1 MLVPTTSSKPL
12 ASMHHCLAPRALPL
26 ILPPLRRGGRGG
38 RANALAI
45 GSGSE
50 HVELHGRSSYN
61 ADTAKE
67 RRIQSQTTPGP
78 PFVRG
83 GKSTGLLSPL
93 LKLLPLLALLLVT
106 HIAHAADP
114 PISFNRDIRPILS
127 EHCYRCHGPDAGARK
142 AGLRMDRRDDAI
154 ARLKSGA
161 TAVVP
166 GKPDESEFIARITS
180 DDPNSRMP
188 PEGQGKA
195 LSQAQVDTLR
205 RWVEGGATWEAHW
218 SLNPPRRPAVPEVK
232 DSTSP
237 RNPIDRF
244 LLAGLEARNTKPS
257 PEADRTTLVR
267 RLYLDL
273 IGLPPSPDE
282 VDAFLANTAPDVYER
297 LVDRLLAS
305 PHYGERMATGW
316 LDLVR
321 FADTVGYHSDVDRS
335 ITLFRDYVIKAFN
348 DDLPFDRFTTE
359 QLAGDLLPNAT
370 EWQRVASAYNMLGM
384 TTEEGGAQPKEYIA
398 RHAADRVRN
407 AGSVWMGATLAC
419 AECHDHKYD
428 PYSTRDFY
436 AFAAF
441 FADLQQPG
449 VGTPRPTLE
458 MPTSNQ
464 RAEQARLKQR
474 IAELEA
480 AASSPSADK
489 ASIKERLAAAKR
501 AEAQLEKTIRKTII
515 AISGPPRVTRVLHRG
530 DWMDESGE
538 VVQPAVPHAFKS
550 LECAPGKRPSR
561 LDLARW
567 LVAPAQPQTARVVVN
582 RLWKQFFGTGLSDTL
597 EDLGAQGE
605 WPTNPELLDWLAVE
619 FREQAWSLKHIVRL
633 MVTSTAYRQSS
644 RPRDDLAVVDPG
656 NRLYARQSS
665 FRLDAEQI
673 RDSALASGGLLVRT
687 IGGES
692 TRPYQPEGYW
702 RFLNFPARTY
712 VASTGSDQYRRGLYT
727 HWQRTLLHPSLLA
740 FDAPSREQCTARRP
754 ISNTPQAALALMND
768 PSFVEAARALAERT
782 LREQGQRDR
791 DRLVGIWRQVLSRTP
806 TESEQRLVAALLEK
820 HRRDYGAD
828 QSAAAEV
835 VRVGQMPPN
844 RSIDPAE
851 LAAWTSVAR
860 AILNLD
866 EAITRD

>member
-1 MLVPTTSSKPL
+1 
-12 ASMHHCLAPRALPL
+12 MHILLPF
-26 ILPPLRRGGRGG
+26 
-38 RANALAI
+38 A
-45 GSGSE
+45 
-50 HVELHGRSSYN
+50 
-61 ADTAKE
+61 
-67 RRIQSQTTPGP
+67 
-78 PFVRG
+78 RG
-83 GKSTGLLSPL
+83 GKRRASVNAL
-93 LKLLPLLALLLVT
+93 LKLLTVLGILHLSNT
-106 HIAHAADP
+106 AHADDQP
-114 PISFNRDIRPILS
+114 LSFNRDIRPILS

-142 AGLRMDRRDDAI
+142 AGLRLDRRDDAI

-166 GKPDESEFIARITS
+166 GKPDESELVARIKS
-180 DDPNSRMP
+180 DDPNGRMP

-195 LSQAQVDTLR
+195 LSQAQIDTLR
-205 RWVEGGATWEAHW
+205 RWVEEGATWEAHW
-218 SLNPPRRPAVPEVK
+218 ALIPPRRPGVPDVQN
-232 DSTSP
+232 TAWP
-237 RNPIDRF
+237 RNPTDRYV
-244 LLAGLEARNTKPS
+244 LARLEARDIKPS

-273 IGLPPSPDE
+273 VGLPPSPDE
-282 VDAFLANTAPDVYER
+282 VDAFLAKTAPGAYEA

-305 PHYGERMATGW
+305 PHYGERMASGW

-335 ITLFRDYVIKAFN
+335 IALYRDYVINAFN
-348 DDLPFDRFTTE
+348 EDLPFDRFTIE

-370 EWQRVASAYNMLGM
+370 EWQRAASAYNMLGM

-449 VGTPRPTLE
+449 VGTPKPTLE
-458 MPTSNQ
+458 MPTPGQ
-464 RAEQARLKQR
+464 RAERARLKQE
-474 IAELEA
+474 IAQLEA

-489 ASIKERLAAAKR
+489 VFIKKGLAAAKS

-530 DWMDESGE
+530 DWMDESGD
-538 VVQPAVPHAFKS
+538 VVQPAVPHVFKP
-550 LECAPGKRPSR
+550 LECPSGKRPSR
-561 LDLARW
+561 LELARW
-567 LVAPAQPQTARVVVN
+567 LVAPDHPQTARVVVN
-582 RLWKQFFGTGLSDTL
+582 RLWKQLFGTGLADTL

-619 FREQAWSLKHIVRL
+619 FCEQGWSLKHILRL

-644 RPRDDLAVVDPG
+644 RPREDLAAVDPG

-673 RDSALASGGLLVRT
+673 RDTALATSGLLVRT

-702 RFLNFPARTY
+702 RFLNFPLRTY
-712 VASTGSDQYRRGLYT
+712 VASTGPDQYRRGLYT

-791 DRLVGIWRQVLSRTP
+791 DRLDRIWRQVLLRTP
-806 TESEQRLVAALLEK
+806 TEAEQQLVAALLEK
-820 HRRDYGAD
+820 HQRAYAAD
-828 QSAAAEV
+828 RAAAAEV
-835 VRVGQMPPN
+835 VGVGQMPAD
-844 RSIDPAE
+844 RSVNSAE